1 MCSVQC
7 TEPVR
12 RFIWR
17 PPGRPVLGH
26 RLNRCNWFLQAV
38 VQFIVAFMDTSKI
51 YYLYFFT
58 TVECL
63 SGELDASLRWI
74 GHIEFYPWDLKKSYK
89 CDLTNLLVLLIMLS
103 YNHQNHKQWPNEIM
117 FLTSVMWDDAANSTH
132 AVAKVTSLISTTYFW
147 HSPTMEWVALDM
159 TN

>member
-1 MCSVQC
+1 MLVSQFIWWLSVRPVQC
-7 TEPVR
+7 
-12 RFIWR
+12 
-17 PPGRPVLGH
+17 H
-26 RLNRCNWFLQAV
+26 RLNWCYCFCIHLSNSSWRSFGHLKNIL
-38 VQFIVAFMDTSKI
+38 S
-51 YYLYFFT
+51 LLFT
-58 TVECL
+58 MVWV
-63 SGELDASLRWI
+63 SQRWI